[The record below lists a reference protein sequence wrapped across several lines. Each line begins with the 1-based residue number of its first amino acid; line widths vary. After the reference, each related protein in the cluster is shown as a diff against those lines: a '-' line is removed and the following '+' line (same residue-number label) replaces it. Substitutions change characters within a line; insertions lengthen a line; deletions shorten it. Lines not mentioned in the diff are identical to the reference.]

1 MKRPVEHDPNTL
13 RLEGPAPV
21 VDIAKDLVKRGVI
34 LAPIGIVIGAVLWQ
48 SEGAYS
54 VAYGLALVAINFLM
68 AAFMLAYAGQISAA
82 AMGAAAVFG
91 FFTRLSI
98 ITVAVLVVREAA
110 WVNLVALGLTLVIA
124 HVGLLFWE
132 MRYISGSLA
141 NPGLKP
147 TTKLPINHASS
158 PEAPDSNLQEL
169 T

>member
-21 VDIAKDLVKRGVI
+21 MEVVVDLLKR
-34 LAPIGIVIGAVLWQ
+34 GAVLAPVAIVAGALIWQ

-68 AAFMLAYAGQISAA
+68 AAYMLAYAGRISAA

-98 ITVAVLVVREAA
+98 VTVAVLVVRNAS
-110 WVNLVALGLTLVIA
+110 WVNLVALGLTIVIA

-147 TTKLPINHASS
+147 TQKLPINHASS
-158 PEAPDSNLQEL
+158 DETSDPNLQEL

>member
-1 MKRPVEHDPNTL
+1 MKRPVEHDPNL
-13 RLEGPAPV
+13 LSLEGPAPV
-21 VDIAKDLVKRGVI
+21 VDIAKDLVRRGAI
-34 LAPIGIVIGAVLWQ
+34 LAPIGIVVGALIWGSQ
-48 SEGAYS
+48 GAYS
-54 VAYGLALVAINFLM
+54 VAYALVLVAINFLM
-68 AAFMLAYAGQISAA
+68 AAFMLAYAGRISAA

-147 TTKLPINHASS
+147 TTKLPINYASS
-158 PEAPDSNLQEL
+158 PEAADSKLQEL